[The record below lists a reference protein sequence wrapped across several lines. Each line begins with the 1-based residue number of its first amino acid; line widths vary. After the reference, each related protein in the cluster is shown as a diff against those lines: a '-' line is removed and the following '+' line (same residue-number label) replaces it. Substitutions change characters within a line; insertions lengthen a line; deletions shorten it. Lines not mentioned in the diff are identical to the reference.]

1 MLVRRLSLRRKDDYT
16 EYVPE
21 SSAEHP
27 RLFRTVSNI
36 YFQDS
41 PSISHS
47 LIHAFVQRQL
57 DQTRASY
64 RPNAVFG
71 IEQEN
76 KHKQGYQERVT
87 HRSMVRALAAHPKN
101 AASISFPA
109 LTMLLISVTNSNAFL
124 WLLWPVVHARKTS
137 TRIN

>member
-16 EYVPE
+16 EYMPE

-27 RLFRTVSNI
+27 RLFRTASNI

-41 PSISHS
+41 PIISHS
-47 LIHAFVQRQL
+47 LIHAIIQRQL

-64 RPNAVFG
+64 RSNAVFD

-101 AASISFPA
+101 KARR
-109 LTMLLISVTNSNAFL
+109 AF
-124 WLLWPVVHARKTS
+124 HS
-137 TRIN
+137 QH